1 MISPDMTELGIGAV
15 IALMILREV
24 FSFLSNR
31 KSVGQDSKS
40 QIENSMRLK
49 EDLEDSEK
57 CRKDIEWLRAV
68 HDHRDEDGVYS
79 WYIQPS
85 LKREIHHLT
94 TTVSSLGS
102 SIEKIV
108 QVQSRQLDTLD
119 KMIRTI
125 EGLEE

>member
-1 MISPDMTELGIGAV
+1 MDYPDLMDLGVGAV
-15 IALMILREV
+15 FALMILREV
-24 FSFLSNR
+24 FSFLNNR
-31 KSVGQDSKS
+31 KSDSSDKKS

-49 EDLEDSEK
+49 EVLEDSEK

-94 TTVSSLGS
+94 ATVSSLGS

>member
-49 EDLEDSEK
+49 EVLEDSEK

>member
-1 MISPDMTELGIGAV
+1 
-15 IALMILREV
+15 
-24 FSFLSNR
+24 
-31 KSVGQDSKS
+31 
-40 QIENSMRLK
+40 MRLK
-49 EDLEDSEK
+49 EVLEDSEK

>member
-15 IALMILREV
+15 VALMILREV
-24 FSFLSNR
+24 FSFLNNR
-31 KSVGQDSKS
+31 KSVSSDSKS

-49 EDLEDSEK
+49 EVLEDSEK